1 MPGTIDEIL
10 SRVMGQETSLEIKLT
25 PSIAEGVMFRS
36 ALPGGKGLYYSD
48 VFPAKRSRAA
58 LFCDDVLNQAQA
70 FRDRLPEGT
79 EIIARVVMPDG
90 SSIAFADIYPL
101 NGDAVV
107 CIGVNQAGLPAE
119 VVVSVSAATLKLEAV
134 PASEEYARQ
143 ERVGFLSKLTPP
155 NAPR

>member
-1 MPGTIDEIL
+1 MPGTVDEIL
-10 SRVMGQETSLEIKLT
+10 SRVMGQDASLDIKLGS
-25 PSIAEGVMFRS
+25 SITEGVMFRS
-36 ALPGGKGLYYSD
+36 ATHGEKGLSYSD
-48 VFPAKRSRAA
+48 VFPTKQSCAA
-58 LFCDDVLNQAQA
+58 LFCQDVLNQAQA
-70 FRDRLPEGT
+70 FKDRLPEGA
-79 EIIARVVMPDG
+79 EIIARVVLSDG

-101 NGDAVV
+101 NSDTVV

-143 ERVGFLSKLTPP
+143 QRVGFLSKLTPP